1 MTRRQL
7 LSAALFLV
15 AALGLSNAADAGSIQ
30 PFDRATFEAAQRN
43 SQPVLIE
50 ISAPWCPVCRAQKPI
65 IEALAGSPD
74 YEGLTVLEVDFDTQK
89 QIVREF
95 GARTQSTLIM
105 FRGKAETGRSVGDT
119 DPARIEALVASGF
132 EG

>member
-7 LSAALFLV
+7 LSAALILA
-15 AALGLSNAADAGSIQ
+15 AALGLSNTADASNIR
-30 PFDRATFEAAQRN
+30 PFDGATFEEAQRN
-43 SQPVLIE
+43 AQPVLIE
-50 ISAPWCPVCRAQKPI
+50 ISAPWCSVCRAQKPI
-65 IEALAGSPD
+65 IEALAGNSA
-74 YEGLTVLEVDFDTQK
+74 YVGLTVLEVDFDSQK
-89 QIVREF
+89 DIVRAF
-95 GARTQSTLIM
+95 NARAQSTLIM